1 MIVVK
6 AQIKEVAKEFNISGD
21 FAETL
26 DRKVTEIVLAACE
39 RARANNRRTIMAKDL

>member
-26 DRKVTEIVLAACE
+26 DKKVVQIVHDACE
-39 RARANNRRTIMAKDL
+39 RARANNRRTVMAKDL